1 MDATSTTASTDDLI
15 KSILTRPAEPTER
28 RGQRAS
34 KDGARRGTTTRG
46 PAIVASVA
54 ALAAGGFVLTSRPG
68 AGLVTGL
75 AIVAVWAA
83 CGLVLAL
90 RRPDEQL
97 GLLAGVGA
105 LVGAIALVAAS
116 RIGTHTGG
124 QALVELLRGVALGL
138 VPAVMLHLLTGL
150 PDGHLGSSRA
160 RRGVAAAYLTGA
172 VVGIGLSTG
181 HHRVPVVP
189 FVAWAVVASVIALTA
204 SSARYRQTAGLVR
217 RRLQWFGVALAV
229 ATEVALVAIAL
240 RILVAWPPHLG
251 IVIAVATVPL
261 PLALAAAAAS
271 ERVASGADRL
281 LAHTVSTAG
290 ISGVVVVV
298 YLLVVIGLGR
308 SPQGGERT
316 LLLLSMAAAGV
327 AAALYLP
334 ARQRLERFA
343 NHLVYGERHAP
354 DEVLRTFG
362 SRLSR
367 SIPLDELLLQLAESL
382 QKVLNLRAAEV
393 WTGSPERLERTVSVP
408 DRPPMHF
415 GLSSSETPVVSRAGV
430 SGPAWMQVWL
440 PQLLAG
446 REDAVMRVAPVVH
459 SGELLALIV
468 AERAA
473 GGEPFTEEDERVLT
487 ELARQ
492 IGLALHNVNLDS
504 ALQASLDEVRRQAQE
519 LRDSR
524 SRIVATADA
533 ARREIERNLHD
544 GAQQHLVAMALQMK
558 LARQLA
564 GTDAAAA
571 QAMLDE
577 LADNLKEAIQELRDL
592 AHGIY
597 PPLLMDRGLGEAM
610 AAAGR
615 RAALP
620 TNVNVDTAERFGQ
633 EVEAAVYFCCL
644 EAMQNAGKHAGD
656 GATIEVRVWQDEGAL
671 LFEVSDDGAGFAYD
685 NRTPGAGFINMSD
698 RLGAIGGSLR
708 VESARGQGTH
718 IHGTIPVE
726 AKAPSSD

>member
-1 MDATSTTASTDDLI
+1 
-15 KSILTRPAEPTER
+15 
-28 RGQRAS
+28 
-34 KDGARRGTTTRG
+34 
-46 PAIVASVA
+46 
-54 ALAAGGFVLTSRPG
+54 
-68 AGLVTGL
+68 
-75 AIVAVWAA
+75 
-83 CGLVLAL
+83 
-90 RRPDEQL
+90 
-97 GLLAGVGA
+97 
-105 LVGAIALVAAS
+105 
-116 RIGTHTGG
+116 
-124 QALVELLRGVALGL
+124 
-138 VPAVMLHLLTGL
+138 
-150 PDGHLGSSRA
+150 
-160 RRGVAAAYLTGA
+160 
-172 VVGIGLSTG
+172 
-181 HHRVPVVP
+181 
-189 FVAWAVVASVIALTA
+189 
-204 SSARYRQTAGLVR
+204 
-217 RRLQWFGVALAV
+217 
-229 ATEVALVAIAL
+229 
-240 RILVAWPPHLG
+240 
-251 IVIAVATVPL
+251 
-261 PLALAAAAAS
+261 
-271 ERVASGADRL
+271 
-281 LAHTVSTAG
+281 
-290 ISGVVVVV
+290 
-298 YLLVVIGLGR
+298 
-308 SPQGGERT
+308 
-316 LLLLSMAAAGV
+316 
-327 AAALYLP
+327 
-334 ARQRLERFA
+334 
-343 NHLVYGERHAP
+343 
-354 DEVLRTFG
+354 
-362 SRLSR
+362 
-367 SIPLDELLLQLAESL
+367 
-382 QKVLNLRAAEV
+382 
-393 WTGSPERLERTVSVP
+393 
-408 DRPPMHF
+408 
-415 GLSSSETPVVSRAGV
+415 
-430 SGPAWMQVWL
+430 
-440 PQLLAG
+440 
-446 REDAVMRVAPVVH
+446 MRVAPVVH

-564 GTDAAAA
+564 GTDAEAA